1 MHLKFSHRGR
11 QFFFLTFV
19 VKGRRSVLSRVV
31 AVDRDG
37 REEADV
43 ELTPLGEA
51 VIEEWK
57 AQHGRNAAL
66 TASARVIMPD
76 HVHLLLIVNYDVDP
90 RFDILDWLHHFRRAI
105 EAKWA
110 TLAPAGGAGAES
122 PSVVMWEDAFW
133 LDLSFDSRQLK
144 AIRRYIRLNPSRFL
158 WKLRHPDCFVRR
170 RGVRARVLDPA
181 RQWDAVGDLTLLGS
195 PFLFHVRLTLKKTV
209 EEHEDAIAEIVDKAR
224 RGMIPVSGFI
234 SPGEKEALRRLKQ
247 EPRARF
253 VKMLPYGLPPKYDPS
268 AEDSRELAARRLLV
282 VSGFPQSVRNDPLEF
297 RRNCLSMNDLAAAI
311 CRRAQEEV

>member
-19 VKGRRSVLSRVV
+19 IKGRRPVLSRVV
-31 AVDRDG
+31 AVEKNG
-37 REEADV
+37 REEAEV
-43 ELTPLGEA
+43 EMTSLGEV
-51 VIEEWK
+51 VIEAWK
-57 AQHGRNAAL
+57 AQHGQNAAL

-76 HVHLLLIVNYDVDP
+76 HVHLLLIVNYDIDP
-90 RFDILDWLHHFRRAI
+90 HFDILDWLHHFRRAI
-105 EAKWA
+105 EAKWVA
-110 TLAPAGGAGAES
+110 LAGRGAGAQP
-122 PSVVMWEDAFW
+122 PSVVEWEDAFW

-158 WKLRHPDCFVRR
+158 WKRRHPDCFVRH
-170 RGVRARVLDPA
+170 RGVKARVLDPL

-209 EEHEDAIAEIVDKAR
+209 EEHEAAIAEIVEKAR
-224 RGMIPVSGFI
+224 RGMVPVSGFI
-234 SPGEKEALRRLKQ
+234 SPGEKEALRRLKL

-268 AEDSRELAARRLLV
+268 AEDSRELAAHRLLIL
-282 VSGFPQSVRNDPLEF
+282 SGFPQSVRDDRAAF
-297 RRNCLSMNDLAAAI
+297 RRNCLAMNDLAAAI
-311 CRRAQEEV
+311 CTRALLSE